1 MAKKS
6 LIKRIVAKNGEVRYY
21 QNGKRITAKKGAR
34 IFIKQNPSAKPL
46 TDKEKRSQKA
56 LKNYQKGWKFKG
68 QSIQDYYVTILDI
81 LKVINKND
89 IKDNDLFNVFENGKR
104 KFKDFAELKKFIAK
118 KTTPDDKDTPEERE
132 AKKNLF
138 KFCTEKGLPGYRGRD
153 FESFANNRLTNIV
166 DIVDLLN
173 TKTFKY
179 YTFIVIDENGEPKR
193 GRILALLALR
203 DFEIRVA
210 SELQRMVPNSAFIRF
225 CYDYKVEPELKT
237 ITINLTDNKPKYEV
251 KEGKDKGKKKVKD
264 LKYYVD
270 NSGGTGE
277 KQSLLILDKFE
288 DVEIE
293 IDFS

>member
-34 IFIKQNPSAKPL
+34 TFIRQNPSAKPL
-46 TDKEKRSQKA
+46 SDREKRSQKA

-225 CYDYKVEPELKT
+225 CYDYKVEPEIKT

-277 KQSLLILDKFE
+277 KQSLLILDKFK